1 MLNDIDDRLCGLGDV
16 RWKKFLET
24 ANWLCH
30 FHMGQ
35 AGRLLIKF
43 RIDPG
48 PAAHTPGPEVSLLPP
63 AGQSPKM
70 GILRYSTLV
79 QLTTFTKLCHTFQF
93 PYPSL
98 FHF

>member
-43 RIDPG
+43 RIIYI
-48 PAAHTPGPEVSLLPP
+48 TSV
-63 AGQSPKM
+63 
-70 GILRYSTLV
+70 TLWGKEGV
-79 QLTTFTKLCHTFQF
+79 R
-93 PYPSL
+93 
-98 FHF
+98 